1 MKTNHGYSILFQVDD
16 KQHPADWHYIVAERP
31 GSFQPFVSC
40 IRNKKT
46 GETFHG
52 WYTDTFQDARK
63 DALQRS
69 KR

>member
-1 MKTNHGYSILFQVDD
+1 MKTKHGYSILFQVDD
-16 KQHPADWHYIVAERP
+16 RREPAEWQYIVAERP
-31 GSFQPFVSC
+31 GSFQPFVSW

-52 WYTDTFQDARK
+52 WYTDTFQDALE
-63 DALQRS
+63 DAIQRF